1 MSTIEQCRV
10 PPGLGGFAR
19 GGAGNSARM
28 TVTLVS
34 SQSADEVRQKIDA
47 LVDAVTAAGSG
58 RDDFEAA
65 AAREIKLLQ
74 ACAAPS

>member
-1 MSTIEQCRV
+1 
-10 PPGLGGFAR
+10 
-19 GGAGNSARM
+19 M